1 MSQICCDIEPTSA
14 MAETSSYRRQLT
26 TVPDSFG
33 RTFLA
38 TTGATRLLDIVD

>member
-1 MSQICCDIEPTSA
+1 
-14 MAETSSYRRQLT
+14 MAEKSFYRRKIT

-38 TTGATRLLDIVD
+38 TTEAARLLDIVD